1 MKRNFASKMW
11 IGILS
16 GEWKMENVV
25 VHCQL
30 NTQAQVN
37 YFNVSFI
44 NLGSN
49 YYVRM
54 LSILDRELLKNG
66 CSVGLHKYSNALVEI
81 LPPEADSSVQM
92 LRPDEKPDVS
102 YIDIGGLDT
111 QKQEVREAVELP
123 LTHGELYQQV

>member
-1 MKRNFASKMW
+1 
-11 IGILS
+11 
-16 GEWKMENVV
+16 MENVV
-25 VHCQL
+25 VHRQF

-37 YFNVSFI
+37 YFNNVSFI

-66 CSVGLHKYSNALVEI
+66 CSVGLHKYSNALVEV